1 MSENN
6 LLELIYK
13 ETLGIK
19 EQQINTNR
27 RLDKMDERLD
37 GIDERLD
44 KMDERLDK
52 VDERLD
58 GIDGRLD
65 KMDERFDGIDE
76 RLDKVDERLDGID
89 ERLDKVDER
98 LDKMD
103 ERLDGMDRR
112 FDGVDERFEGM
123 DKRFDGLTLLVT
135 ENSRRLKNI
144 ELTLE
149 NEITPNI
156 MRVAEAHLDL
166 SRKLDEALKI
176 DREKEMM
183 VLKINILDGEVR
195 RLKERVDCLA

>member
-1 MSENN
+1 MNYKVRGLEKYSYFYQCSPLPFAAWKGENMSENN

-44 KMDERLDK
+44 KMDER
-52 VDERLD
+52 
-58 GIDGRLD
+58 
-65 KMDERFDGIDE
+65 FDGI
-76 RLDKVDERLDGID
+76 
-89 ERLDKVDER
+89 
-98 LDKMD
+98 
-103 ERLDGMDRR
+103 
-112 FDGVDERFEGM
+112 DERFEGM

-135 ENSRRLKNI
+135 ENARRLKNI

-166 SRKLDEALKI
+166 SRKLDDALKI

-183 VLKINILDGEVR
+183 VVKINILHGEVR
-195 RLKERVDCLA
+195 RVKERVDCLA

>member
-44 KMDERLDK
+44 KMDER
-52 VDERLD
+52 
-58 GIDGRLD
+58 
-65 KMDERFDGIDE
+65 FDGI
-76 RLDKVDERLDGID
+76 
-89 ERLDKVDER
+89 
-98 LDKMD
+98 
-103 ERLDGMDRR
+103 
-112 FDGVDERFEGM
+112 DERFEGM

-135 ENSRRLKNI
+135 ENARRLKNI
-144 ELTLE
+144 ELTQE

-166 SRKLDEALKI
+166 SRKLDDALKI

>member
-76 RLDKVDERLDGID
+76 RFE
-89 ERLDKVDER
+89 
-98 LDKMD
+98 
-103 ERLDGMDRR
+103 
-112 FDGVDERFEGM
+112 GVDERFEGM

-166 SRKLDEALKI
+166 SRKLDDALKI

>member
-1 MSENN
+1 MNYKVRGLEKYSYFYQCSPLPFAAWKGENMSENN

-44 KMDERLDK
+44 KMDER
-52 VDERLD
+52 
-58 GIDGRLD
+58 
-65 KMDERFDGIDE
+65 FDGIDE
-76 RLDKVDERLDGID
+76 RLD
-89 ERLDKVDER
+89 
-98 LDKMD
+98 
-103 ERLDGMDRR
+103 GM
-112 FDGVDERFEGM
+112 DERFEGM

-135 ENSRRLKNI
+135 ENARRLKNI

-166 SRKLDEALKI
+166 SRKLDDALKI

>member
-27 RLDKMDERLD
+27 H
-37 GIDERLD
+37 
-44 KMDERLDK
+44 LDK

-58 GIDGRLD
+58 
-65 KMDERFDGIDE
+65 KMDE

-135 ENSRRLKNI
+135 ENARRLKNI

>member
-27 RLDKMDERLD
+27 RLDK
-37 GIDERLD
+37 
-44 KMDERLDK
+44 
-52 VDERLD
+52 VDERL
-58 GIDGRLD
+58 
-65 KMDERFDGIDE
+65 DGIDE

-135 ENSRRLKNI
+135 ENARRLKNI

>member
-27 RLDKMDERLD
+27 RLDKMDERL
-37 GIDERLD
+37 
-44 KMDERLDK
+44 
-52 VDERLD
+52 
-58 GIDGRLD
+58 
-65 KMDERFDGIDE
+65 DGIDE

-166 SRKLDEALKI
+166 SRKLDDALKI

>member
-27 RLDKMDERLD
+27 RLDKMDER
-37 GIDERLD
+37 
-44 KMDERLDK
+44 
-52 VDERLD
+52 
-58 GIDGRLD
+58 
-65 KMDERFDGIDE
+65 FDGI
-76 RLDKVDERLDGID
+76 
-89 ERLDKVDER
+89 
-98 LDKMD
+98 
-103 ERLDGMDRR
+103 
-112 FDGVDERFEGM
+112 DERFEGM

-135 ENSRRLKNI
+135 ENARRLKNI

>member
-27 RLDKMDERLD
+27 RLDKV
-37 GIDERLD
+37 DERLD
-44 KMDERLDK
+44 KM
-52 VDERLD
+52 
-58 GIDGRLD
+58 
-65 KMDERFDGIDE
+65 DE

>member
-1 MSENN
+1 MNYKVRGLEKYSYFYQCSPLPFAAWKGENMSENN

-27 RLDKMDERLD
+27 RLDKV
-37 GIDERLD
+37 DERLD
-44 KMDERLDK
+44 KM
-52 VDERLD
+52 
-58 GIDGRLD
+58 
-65 KMDERFDGIDE
+65 DE

-135 ENSRRLKNI
+135 ENARRLKNI

>member
-44 KMDERLDK
+44 KMDER
-52 VDERLD
+52 
-58 GIDGRLD
+58 
-65 KMDERFDGIDE
+65 FDGI
-76 RLDKVDERLDGID
+76 
-89 ERLDKVDER
+89 
-98 LDKMD
+98 
-103 ERLDGMDRR
+103 
-112 FDGVDERFEGM
+112 DERFEGM

>member
-1 MSENN
+1 
-6 LLELIYK
+6 
-13 ETLGIK
+13 
-19 EQQINTNR
+19 
-27 RLDKMDERLD
+27 MDERLD

-44 KMDERLDK
+44 KMDER
-52 VDERLD
+52 
-58 GIDGRLD
+58 
-65 KMDERFDGIDE
+65 FDGI
-76 RLDKVDERLDGID
+76 
-89 ERLDKVDER
+89 
-98 LDKMD
+98 
-103 ERLDGMDRR
+103 
-112 FDGVDERFEGM
+112 DERFEGM

-135 ENSRRLKNI
+135 ENARRLKNI

-166 SRKLDEALKI
+166 SRKLDDALKI

>member
-27 RLDKMDERLD
+27 RLDKV
-37 GIDERLD
+37 DERLD
-44 KMDERLDK
+44 KM
-52 VDERLD
+52 
-58 GIDGRLD
+58 
-65 KMDERFDGIDE
+65 DE

-135 ENSRRLKNI
+135 ENARRLKNI

>member
-27 RLDKMDERLD
+27 HLDKVDERLD

-44 KMDERLDK
+44 KMDER
-52 VDERLD
+52 
-58 GIDGRLD
+58 
-65 KMDERFDGIDE
+65 FDGIDE
-76 RLDKVDERLDGID
+76 RLD
-89 ERLDKVDER
+89 
-98 LDKMD
+98 
-103 ERLDGMDRR
+103 GM
-112 FDGVDERFEGM
+112 DERFEGM

-135 ENSRRLKNI
+135 ENARRLKNI

-166 SRKLDEALKI
+166 SRKLDDALKI

>member
-44 KMDERLDK
+44 KMDER
-52 VDERLD
+52 
-58 GIDGRLD
+58 
-65 KMDERFDGIDE
+65 FDGI
-76 RLDKVDERLDGID
+76 
-89 ERLDKVDER
+89 
-98 LDKMD
+98 
-103 ERLDGMDRR
+103 
-112 FDGVDERFEGM
+112 DERFEGM

-135 ENSRRLKNI
+135 ENARRLKNI

-166 SRKLDEALKI
+166 SRKLDDALKI

>member
-27 RLDKMDERLD
+27 RLDK
-37 GIDERLD
+37 
-44 KMDERLDK
+44 
-52 VDERLD
+52 VDERL
-58 GIDGRLD
+58 
-65 KMDERFDGIDE
+65 DGIDE

-103 ERLDGMDRR
+103 ERFDGIDERLDGM
-112 FDGVDERFEGM
+112 DERFEGM

-135 ENSRRLKNI
+135 ENARRLKNI

-166 SRKLDEALKI
+166 SRKLDDALKI

>member
-1 MSENN
+1 VRGLEKYSYFYQCSPLPFAAWKGENMSENN

-44 KMDERLDK
+44 KMDER
-52 VDERLD
+52 
-58 GIDGRLD
+58 
-65 KMDERFDGIDE
+65 FDGI
-76 RLDKVDERLDGID
+76 
-89 ERLDKVDER
+89 
-98 LDKMD
+98 
-103 ERLDGMDRR
+103 
-112 FDGVDERFEGM
+112 DERFEGM

-166 SRKLDEALKI
+166 SRKLDDALKI

>member
-27 RLDKMDERLD
+27 RLDK
-37 GIDERLD
+37 
-44 KMDERLDK
+44 
-52 VDERLD
+52 VDERL
-58 GIDGRLD
+58 
-65 KMDERFDGIDE
+65 DGIDE
-76 RLDKVDERLDGID
+76 RLDKVDERLDGIDERLDKVDERLDRID

>member
-1 MSENN
+1 VRGLEKYSYFYQCSPLPFAAWKGENMSENN

-44 KMDERLDK
+44 KMDER
-52 VDERLD
+52 
-58 GIDGRLD
+58 
-65 KMDERFDGIDE
+65 FDGIDE
-76 RLDKVDERLDGID
+76 RLD
-89 ERLDKVDER
+89 
-98 LDKMD
+98 
-103 ERLDGMDRR
+103 GM
-112 FDGVDERFEGM
+112 DERFEGM

-135 ENSRRLKNI
+135 ENARRLKNI

-166 SRKLDEALKI
+166 SRKLDDALKI

>member
-1 MSENN
+1 MNYKVRGLEKYSYFYQCSPLPFAAWKGENMSENN

-44 KMDERLDK
+44 KMDERLD
-52 VDERLD
+52 
-58 GIDGRLD
+58 
-65 KMDERFDGIDE
+65 
-76 RLDKVDERLDGID
+76 
-89 ERLDKVDER
+89 
-98 LDKMD
+98 
-103 ERLDGMDRR
+103 GM
-112 FDGVDERFEGM
+112 DERFEGM

-135 ENSRRLKNI
+135 ENARRLKNI

-166 SRKLDEALKI
+166 SRKLDDALKI

>member
-27 RLDKMDERLD
+27 RLDK
-37 GIDERLD
+37 
-44 KMDERLDK
+44 

-58 GIDGRLD
+58 G
-65 KMDERFDGIDE
+65 MDRRFDGIDE
-76 RLDKVDERLDGID
+76 RLDKVDERLDGIDERLDKVDERLDGIDERLDKVDERLDRID

>member
-1 MSENN
+1 MNYKVRGLEKYSYFYQCSPLPFAAWKGENMSENN

-44 KMDERLDK
+44 KMDER
-52 VDERLD
+52 
-58 GIDGRLD
+58 
-65 KMDERFDGIDE
+65 FDGI
-76 RLDKVDERLDGID
+76 
-89 ERLDKVDER
+89 
-98 LDKMD
+98 
-103 ERLDGMDRR
+103 
-112 FDGVDERFEGM
+112 DERFEGM

-166 SRKLDEALKI
+166 SRKLDDALKI

>member
-65 KMDERFDGIDE
+65 KMDERFDG
-76 RLDKVDERLDGID
+76 
-89 ERLDKVDER
+89 
-98 LDKMD
+98 
-103 ERLDGMDRR
+103 
-112 FDGVDERFEGM
+112 M

-135 ENSRRLKNI
+135 ENARRLKNI

-166 SRKLDEALKI
+166 SRKLDDALKI

>member
-44 KMDERLDK
+44 KMDERLD
-52 VDERLD
+52 
-58 GIDGRLD
+58 
-65 KMDERFDGIDE
+65 
-76 RLDKVDERLDGID
+76 
-89 ERLDKVDER
+89 
-98 LDKMD
+98 
-103 ERLDGMDRR
+103 GM
-112 FDGVDERFEGM
+112 DERFEGM

-135 ENSRRLKNI
+135 ENARRLKNI

>member
-76 RLDKVDERLDGID
+76 R
-89 ERLDKVDER
+89 
-98 LDKMD
+98 
-103 ERLDGMDRR
+103 
-112 FDGVDERFEGM
+112 FEGM

-135 ENSRRLKNI
+135 ENARRLKNI

-166 SRKLDEALKI
+166 SRKLDDALKI

>member
-27 RLDKMDERLD
+27 RLDQ
-37 GIDERLD
+37 
-44 KMDERLDK
+44 
-52 VDERLD
+52 VDERL
-58 GIDGRLD
+58 
-65 KMDERFDGIDE
+65 DGIDE

-166 SRKLDEALKI
+166 SRKLDDALKI

>member
-27 RLDKMDERLD
+27 RLDK
-37 GIDERLD
+37 
-44 KMDERLDK
+44 
-52 VDERLD
+52 VDERL
-58 GIDGRLD
+58 
-65 KMDERFDGIDE
+65 DGIDE

>member
-44 KMDERLDK
+44 KMDER
-52 VDERLD
+52 
-58 GIDGRLD
+58 
-65 KMDERFDGIDE
+65 FDGI
-76 RLDKVDERLDGID
+76 
-89 ERLDKVDER
+89 
-98 LDKMD
+98 
-103 ERLDGMDRR
+103 
-112 FDGVDERFEGM
+112 DERFEGM

-135 ENSRRLKNI
+135 ENARRLKNI

>member
-44 KMDERLDK
+44 KMDER
-52 VDERLD
+52 
-58 GIDGRLD
+58 
-65 KMDERFDGIDE
+65 
-76 RLDKVDERLDGID
+76 
-89 ERLDKVDER
+89 
-98 LDKMD
+98 
-103 ERLDGMDRR
+103 
-112 FDGVDERFEGM
+112 FEGM

-135 ENSRRLKNI
+135 ENARRLKNI

-166 SRKLDEALKI
+166 SRKLDDALKI

>member
-44 KMDERLDK
+44 KMDERFDGIDK
-52 VDERLD
+52 RLD
-58 GIDGRLD
+58 G
-65 KMDERFDGIDE
+65 MDRRFDGI
-76 RLDKVDERLDGID
+76 
-89 ERLDKVDER
+89 
-98 LDKMD
+98 D

-112 FDGVDERFEGM
+112 FDGIDERFEGVDERFEGM

-166 SRKLDEALKI
+166 SRKLDDALKI

>member
-1 MSENN
+1 MNYKVRGLEKYSYFYQCSPLPFAAWKGENMSENN

-44 KMDERLDK
+44 KMDERLD
-52 VDERLD
+52 
-58 GIDGRLD
+58 
-65 KMDERFDGIDE
+65 
-76 RLDKVDERLDGID
+76 
-89 ERLDKVDER
+89 
-98 LDKMD
+98 
-103 ERLDGMDRR
+103 GM
-112 FDGVDERFEGM
+112 DERFEGM

-135 ENSRRLKNI
+135 ENARRLKNI

>member
-27 RLDKMDERLD
+27 H
-37 GIDERLD
+37 
-44 KMDERLDK
+44 LDK

-58 GIDGRLD
+58 
-65 KMDERFDGIDE
+65 KMDE

>member
-44 KMDERLDK
+44 KMDER
-52 VDERLD
+52 
-58 GIDGRLD
+58 
-65 KMDERFDGIDE
+65 FDGI
-76 RLDKVDERLDGID
+76 
-89 ERLDKVDER
+89 
-98 LDKMD
+98 
-103 ERLDGMDRR
+103 
-112 FDGVDERFEGM
+112 DERFEGM

-166 SRKLDEALKI
+166 SRKLDDALKI

>member
-27 RLDKMDERLD
+27 RLDK
-37 GIDERLD
+37 
-44 KMDERLDK
+44 

-58 GIDGRLD
+58 G
-65 KMDERFDGIDE
+65 MDRRFDGIDE

-98 LDKMD
+98 LDRIDERLDKVDERLDKMD

-112 FDGVDERFEGM
+112 FDGV

>member
-76 RLDKVDERLDGID
+76 RFE
-89 ERLDKVDER
+89 
-98 LDKMD
+98 
-103 ERLDGMDRR
+103 
-112 FDGVDERFEGM
+112 GVDERFEGM

-156 MRVAEAHLDL
+156 MLVAEAHLDL
-166 SRKLDEALKI
+166 SRKLDDALKI

>member
-27 RLDKMDERLD
+27 RLDK
-37 GIDERLD
+37 
-44 KMDERLDK
+44 

-58 GIDGRLD
+58 G
-65 KMDERFDGIDE
+65 MDRRFDGIDE

-98 LDKMD
+98 LDRID
-103 ERLDGMDRR
+103 ERLDK
-112 FDGVDERFEGM
+112 VDERLEGM

-166 SRKLDEALKI
+166 SRKLDDALKI

>member
-44 KMDERLDK
+44 KMDERLD
-52 VDERLD
+52 
-58 GIDGRLD
+58 
-65 KMDERFDGIDE
+65 
-76 RLDKVDERLDGID
+76 
-89 ERLDKVDER
+89 
-98 LDKMD
+98 
-103 ERLDGMDRR
+103 GM
-112 FDGVDERFEGM
+112 DERFEGM

-135 ENSRRLKNI
+135 ENARRLKNI

-166 SRKLDEALKI
+166 SRKLDDALKI

>member
-1 MSENN
+1 MNYKVRGLEKYSYFYQCSPLPFAAWKGENMSENN

-65 KMDERFDGIDE
+65 KMDERFDG
-76 RLDKVDERLDGID
+76 
-89 ERLDKVDER
+89 
-98 LDKMD
+98 
-103 ERLDGMDRR
+103 
-112 FDGVDERFEGM
+112 M

-135 ENSRRLKNI
+135 ENARRLKNI

-166 SRKLDEALKI
+166 SRKLDDALKI

>member
-27 RLDKMDERLD
+27 RLDKV
-37 GIDERLD
+37 DERLD
-44 KMDERLDK
+44 KM
-52 VDERLD
+52 
-58 GIDGRLD
+58 
-65 KMDERFDGIDE
+65 DE

-166 SRKLDEALKI
+166 SRKLDDALKI

>member
-1 MSENN
+1 MNYKVRGLEKYSYFYQCSPLPFAAWKGENMSENN

-44 KMDERLDK
+44 KMDER
-52 VDERLD
+52 
-58 GIDGRLD
+58 
-65 KMDERFDGIDE
+65 FDGIDE
-76 RLDKVDERLDGID
+76 RLD
-89 ERLDKVDER
+89 
-98 LDKMD
+98 
-103 ERLDGMDRR
+103 GM
-112 FDGVDERFEGM
+112 DERFEGM

-166 SRKLDEALKI
+166 SRKLDDALKI